1 VKRISNPKINNEKM
15 LIKGFYKI
23 QKIRSHDSR
32 ISASIRLNPDH
43 EVYKGHFPGQPV
55 VPGVIQ
61 LQIVKEILEESLGQE
76 LHMGKVSSAKYLKI
90 ITPEKSGKLQI
101 TIDYQKTDED
111 AYKVNAIIG
120 SGETIFTKVKMIL
133 K

>member
-1 VKRISNPKINNEKM
+1 M
-15 LIKGFYKI
+15 LIKDFYKI
-23 QKIRSHDSR
+23 QEISSHDKR
-32 ISASIRLNPDH
+32 ISVTIVLNPDH
-43 EVYKGHFPGQPV
+43 KVYKGHFPEQPV

-61 LQIVKEILEESLGQE
+61 LQIIKEVFEKSIVQKLF
-76 LHMGKVSSAKYLKI
+76 MGKISSAKYLNV

-101 TIDYQKTDED
+101 TIDYQKTDENE
-111 AYKVNAIIG
+111 YKVNAIIG